1 MKDGTGDS
9 AVTNARSTYYQYF
22 STYCRYPWTPTSG
35 YSQGFSLNSGHV
47 RVREIYVDLMSGSA
61 NSFIADKEKSG
72 EIYTEASSNNGSLG
86 LLGEDASVV
95 CSLPE

>member
-9 AVTNARSTYYQYF
+9 AVTNARSIYYQYS
-22 STYCRYPWTPTSG
+22 STYCRYPWSPTSE
-35 YSQGFSLNSGHV
+35 YSQGFSLNSGHTSV
-47 RVREIYVDLMSGSA
+47 WEIHVDLVSGPV

-72 EIYTEASSNNGSLG
+72 DIYTEASSNNGSLG
-86 LLGEDASVV
+86 LLGEDKSAV